1 MDLLQHYRQL
11 ARYDEWANLEVV
23 TSFRA
28 PGSPPPRAL
37 RFMAH
42 IVGAEHVWLARLQ
55 QKQAPLPVWPDLS
68 VNGCEEQVRE
78 IARLWQS
85 ILAGGSPDRLEVL
98 VTYQNSKGEAWSSRT
113 RDILTHVFM
122 HSTYHRGQI
131 AAEVRQAGPVPAYT
145 DFIHCV
151 RQGLVA

>member
-1 MDLLQHYRQL
+1 MDLLEHYRQL

-28 PGSPPPRAL
+28 LGSPPPRAL

-42 IVGAEHVWLARLQ
+42 IVGAEHVWLARLRQ
-55 QKQAPLPVWPDLS
+55 QPPPLPVWPDLS
-68 VNGCEEQVRE
+68 VDGCGEQARE
-78 IARLWQS
+78 LARQWQS
-85 ILAGGSPDRLEVL
+85 LLAGGSPDRLEAL
-98 VTYQNSKGEAWSSRT
+98 VAYKNTKGEAWSSTT

-131 AAEVRQAGPVPAYT
+131 AAEVRPAGHVPAYT
-145 DFIHCV
+145 DFIHGV
-151 RQGLVA
+151 RQGLV

>member
-1 MDLLQHYRQL
+1 MDLLEHYRQL

-28 PGSPPPRAL
+28 LGSPPPRAL

-68 VNGCEEQVRE
+68 VDGCEEQVRE

-85 ILAGGSPDRLEVL
+85 ILAGGSSDRLEAL
-98 VTYQNSKGEAWSSRT
+98 VAYKNSKGEAWSSTT

-131 AAEVRQAGPVPAYT
+131 AAEVRQAGFAPTYT

-151 RQGLVA
+151 RQGLVP